1 MSTGSA
7 KRAETPPRPPV
18 EEMSVEEL
26 RRENEEL
33 RQSLDQRERALREL
47 MRATRHWQMR
57 SPLFYVTNPGIA
69 WPECWRGLHY
79 HLIRRP
85 QRWVWNCYSAFARSG
100 QRLGNLRQ
108 HDPVPLRPERF
119 PARPALSGDLPLV
132 SIVTPSFKQ
141 AQFIGRTIDSVI
153 GQGYPALEYIVMDGA
168 SPDRTTE
175 VLAEKAA
182 ACPAMSWVSEPD
194 KGQSDAVV
202 KGFRRTTGDI
212 MAWLNSDDMLM
223 PGALP
228 HIVDFFRAN
237 PDVDVVYGHRV
248 IIDEEDRE
256 IGRWIL
262 PAYEPRALT
271 FFDFVP
277 QETLFWRRSAW
288 EQVGGLDTS
297 FQFALDWDLLVRF
310 RDAGCRIVR
319 LPYFLG
325 LFRVHTSQKTSSII
339 NTVGDAEMKRV
350 RAMTGAD
357 QCQGDEAARAALRE
371 MARSRLCALAMRAG
385 IRSRSI

>member
-1 MSTGSA
+1 MSIESA
-7 KRAETPPRPPV
+7 KIAEAISDPSSPEKSLESLKNENRL
-18 EEMSVEEL
+18 L
-26 RRENEEL
+26 RE
-33 RQSLDQRERALREL
+33 SLEQRERALREL

-57 SPLFYVTNPGIA
+57 SPLFYFTNPGIA

-85 QRWVWNCYSAFARSG
+85 QRWAWNVYSGFARGG
-100 QRLGNLRQ
+100 QRLGHLCQ
-108 HDPVPLRPERF
+108 HAPLPLQSEKF
-119 PARPALSGDLPLV
+119 PARRAFGGESPLV

-141 AQFIGRTIDSVI
+141 AQFIGRTIDSVV

-182 ACPAMSWVSEPD
+182 SCAGMSWVSEPD

-202 KGFRRTTGDI
+202 KGFRRTSGDI

-228 HIVDFFRAN
+228 YIVDYFRTH

-256 IGRWIL
+256 IGRWVL
-262 PAYEPRALT
+262 PAYNPDALT
-271 FFDFVP
+271 YFDFVP

-288 EQVGGLDTS
+288 DRVGGLDTS

-325 LFRVHTSQKTSSII
+325 LFRVHSSQKTSSII
-339 NTVGDAEMKRV
+339 NTVGDAEMQRV
-350 RAMTGAD
+350 RVMTGAN
-357 QCQGDEAARAALRE
+357 QCTQDEFTRAVLRE
-371 MARSRLCALAMRAG
+371 MMRSRLCALAMRAG
-385 IRSRSI
+385 IRSVAF